1 MGILGLL
8 CASAV
13 EISLEEAEKIGQG
26 IYFNECSGKKEKL
39 VWWNAGEEFASLGI
53 GHFIWYPEG
62 NKGPYQEVFP
72 ELVVFLQEKGVEVPQ
87 WVAEGPCPWKSRKE
101 WSEDARKR
109 ELEELLSKTV
119 ALQAV
124 FIAKRCERAVEKLLG
139 MMGEADKKKID
150 QLCLSTGGKFALI
163 DYLNF
168 KGDGTLEA
176 ERYQGVGWGLRQ
188 VVEKMDAGAKDP
200 VAAFCGAAKD
210 VLKERVKNAPPE
222 RKEERWLTGWL
233 ARVERYLK
241 S

>member
-1 MGILGLL
+1 MG
-8 CASAV
+8 AV
-13 EISLEEAEKIGQG
+13 GVSLEEAEEIGQG

-62 NKGPYQEVFP
+62 KKGPYVEAFP
-72 ELVVFLQEKGVEVPQ
+72 ELVVFLKEKGVEVPA
-87 WVAEGPCPWKSRKE
+87 WAAKGPCPWKSSQELNGDTGKKKE
-101 WSEDARKR
+101 M
-109 ELEELLSKTV
+109 EELLGKTV

-124 FIAKRCERAVEKLLG
+124 FIAKRCERAVERVLETLSA
-139 MMGEADKKKID
+139 ADKGKMD
-150 QLCLSTGGKFALI
+150 QLCRTTGGKFALI

-200 VAAFCGAAKD
+200 VAAFCGAAKE
-210 VLKERVKNAPPE
+210 VLQERVKNAPPE
-222 RKEERWLTGWL
+222 RKEERWLAGWL
-233 ARVERYLK
+233 ARIERYGHLK